1 MGNLKFFENM
11 IEKQMLDLHVAFLAR
26 VLNVNGNKA
35 KIQPIGLTKEMGGTS
50 KEFAPISS
58 VPITNQARHKFNIID
73 EVVYAQEINSGDVV
87 VCVCCDR
94 DITEAQ
100 KGTSVLPPPGHHT
113 MSDCIIVGIL

>member
-1 MGNLKFFENM
+1 M

-35 KIQPIGLTKEMGGTS
+35 KIQPIGLMKEIGGVP

-58 VPITNQARHKFNIID
+58 VPITNQARHKLD
-73 EVVYAQEINSGDVV
+73 VVDGVVYAQEISDGDVV

-94 DITEAQ
+94 DITESQ
-100 KGTSVLPPPGHHT
+100 KGISVLPPPGHHT
-113 MSDCIIVGIL
+113 ISDCIIVGIL